1 MLSKFKINYFIILV
15 ISLVLLSCKDKKVP
29 DTKLTAREIYDKN
42 VNNTVTVVTPNGLG
56 SGFFIDKNLIITNY
70 HVVEGENNEEV
81 MLNNS
86 DKKIK
91 VIGYLSIDKVND
103 LILLKI
109 DYSNNSYLDIEKNI
123 PSPGDKVFAIG
134 SPIGLNKTI
143 SEGIVSGIRSL
154 ENNKLIQITTPISHG
169 SSGCPIINEK
179 GKLIAVAVSGIDGA
193 SNIGFCIPSNYVNS
207 LIDFKESYP
216 KEIST
221 LNPTKSKLI
230 NNDNSSEKK
239 TVNEEENI
247 PKTSTSNDRGKNSEI
262 NKRFL
267 GKHLLSVVG
276 IDYPSNNF
284 GTATIKLNNGKYLID
299 AFQKNEKGEFI
310 KLKGEIIILNL
321 KKFIFKGNLYV
332 YSFAY
337 NSGLGRAL
345 LEACESNE
353 NLIFEA
359 TNYNDNYYWREQKR
373 SSENGCWNHTADI
386 DIFFKTDPKYKEINY
401 P

>member
-1 MLSKFKINYFIILV
+1 MIFKFKINYLII
-15 ISLVLLSCKDKKVP
+15 ISFLLLSCKDKKVV
-29 DTKLTAREIYDKN
+29 DTKLTARQVYDKN

-56 SGFFIDKNLIITNY
+56 SGFFIDKNLVITNY
-70 HVVEGENNEEV
+70 HVIEGQNSAEV
-81 MLNNS
+81 ILNNF

-103 LILLKI
+103 LVLLKI
-109 DYSNNSYLDIEKNI
+109 NYSNNSYLEIEKKI

-179 GKLIAVAVSGIDGA
+179 GKLVAVAVSGIDGA
-193 SNIGFCIPSNYVNS
+193 SNIGFCIPTNYVNS

-216 KEIST
+216 KEISS
-221 LNPTKSKLI
+221 LNPTKSNLV
-230 NNDNSSEKK
+230 NNDNPSEKK
-239 TVNEEENI
+239 TINEEENKT
-247 PKTSTSNDRGKNSEI
+247 KTSTPKDRSKSSEI

-276 IDYPSNNF
+276 IDSPSTSF

-345 LEACESNE
+345 LESCESNE
-353 NLIFEA
+353 DLIFEA
-359 TNYNDNYYWREQKR
+359 SNYNDYYWREQKR
-373 SSENGCWNHTADI
+373 TSENGCWNHTSDI
-386 DIFFKTDPKYKEINY
+386 DIFLKTDPKYKETNY